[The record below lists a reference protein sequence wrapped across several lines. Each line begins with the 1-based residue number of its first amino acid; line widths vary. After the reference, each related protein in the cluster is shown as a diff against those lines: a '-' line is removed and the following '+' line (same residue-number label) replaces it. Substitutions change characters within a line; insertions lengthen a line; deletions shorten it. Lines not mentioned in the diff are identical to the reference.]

1 MPQPWHRLVEDY
13 QCCANVHAC
22 AYYTKC
28 RGPEVADISSTRYI
42 SIDSLASSGVV
53 LLCYAIEGHEA
64 PEVLVEIT
72 SQCLI
77 IPCLLSATE
86 VDIGPWPPPLENKYT
101 WISDTM
107 TPYFSLDLSFCYGQE
122 AMKQRPP
129 WPPPTRW
136 VMHIGSAQ
144 LTPIPWPSFGSHTV
158 MHMGFKIAWLRGG
171 HPWLNHRDMAMET
184 SQSLGLSLEQLKS
197 LKVQYV
203 NIIHNKVTSL
213 LEGYGFIEF
222 VLHEAAEQILQTY
235 NGTQMPRT

>member
-1 MPQPWHRLVEDY
+1 LKPRSDAPTSTLVP
-13 QCCANVHAC
+13 ATPRAVV
-22 AYYTKC
+22 
-28 RGPEVADISSTRYI
+28 EVADNSFTRYI
-42 SIDSLASSGVV
+42 PINSLASSGVV

-101 WISDTM
+101 WLSYTM

-144 LTPIPWPSFGSHTV
+144 LMPIPWPSFGSRTV
-158 MHMGFKIAWLRGG
+158 MHMGFKVAWLRGC
-171 HPWLNHRDMAMET
+171 HPWLNHRDLAMET
-184 SQSLGLSLEQLKS
+184 NQSLGLSLEQLKS
-197 LKVQYV
+197 LKVQSV
-203 NIIHNKVTSL
+203 NIIHNKVTCL
-213 LEGYGFIEF
+213 PEGYGFIEF
-222 VLHEAAEQILQTY
+222 VSHEVAEKIL
-235 NGTQMPRT
+235 